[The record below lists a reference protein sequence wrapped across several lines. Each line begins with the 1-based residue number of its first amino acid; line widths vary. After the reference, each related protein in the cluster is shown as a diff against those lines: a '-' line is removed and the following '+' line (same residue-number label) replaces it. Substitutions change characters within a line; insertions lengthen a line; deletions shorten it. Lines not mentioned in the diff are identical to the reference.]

1 MMKELESLKAIA
13 GSQLAELHN
22 TLRDE
27 REQKHIYK
35 QQLDHRIEQVWRHGR
50 RRISFGTLVSFSR
63 NPAVIWIRYV

>member
-35 QQLDHRIEQVWRHGR
+35 QQLDHRIEQVAQPER
-50 RRISFGTLVSFSR
+50 SVSSL
-63 NPAVIWIRYV
+63 